1 MVILF
6 CGIIGEYL
14 SSQSLSRPSLL
25 TINQTFSDLLDKHSS
40 CSRAP
45 HIKGQLCL
53 ASFYLYVLF
62 WNNRQL
68 FVPAR
73 THSGAFLEQVITTT
87 GYRICFKSLQMF
99 PLENFHLWNCQ
110 VRCLWGETWLQGI
123 GSCHDKSCRTKQQEN
138 FDFERKHLV
147 WVVSVRWPLFPMQL
161 ALGRPRVDTRSWSRQ
176 ILLVCTQCV
185 CQWITPETCQRLYFM
200 ITV

>member
-1 MVILF
+1 MN
-6 CGIIGEYL
+6 
-14 SSQSLSRPSLL
+14 
-25 TINQTFSDLLDKHSS
+25 T
-40 CSRAP
+40 
-45 HIKGQLCL
+45 
-53 ASFYLYVLF
+53 
-62 WNNRQL
+62 RQL
-68 FVPAR
+68 LVLACTR
-73 THSGAFLEQVITTT
+73 SGAFLEQVITTT
-87 GYRICFKSLQMF
+87 GYIICFKSLQMF

-185 CQWITPETCQRLYFM
+185 FVNESLRKHAKGFILWSQYNLHFRRSNPAKNILGHQLYSFLF
-200 ITV
+200 IL